1 MKIILIFIMILQLN
15 AELIEYDIKPSNLK
29 SSKYMNIEILDSK
42 ELKFDDMDDLE
53 VTELSDIAYHDG
65 WLYAVSDNGYL
76 YRFNIEMKNS
86 KISKLSLKK
95 AFKLKSKKGK
105 KLKKKSRDSEGLVY
119 EDGRLFISFERKHRV
134 DEYSLDGK
142 KIKSYKIHKD
152 LQNRDNYKSE
162 NKGLEALCYSK
173 KYGVITAPE
182 KPLNNKDEKYHT
194 LYAKNKTWKFKVS
207 GSITALEFMDED
219 SVMVLEREYDFLR
232 RMRVA
237 TLTKLSLVD
246 SKNSISKTKVLAK
259 LDTDDGWN
267 IDNFEGLTKVDKGR
281 YLMVSDDNGMFYQK
295 TLLVLFKVE

>member
-1 MKIILIFIMILQLN
+1 MILQLN
-15 AELIEYDIKPSNLK
+15 AQLIEYDIKPSDLK
-29 SSKYMNIEILDSK
+29 SSKYMSIEILDSK
-42 ELKFDDMDDLE
+42 ELKFDEMNDLE

-76 YRFNIEMKNS
+76 YHFNIEMKNS

-142 KIKSYKIHKD
+142 KIKSYKLHKD
-152 LQNRDNYKSE
+152 LRNRDNYKSE

-182 KPLNNKDEKYHT
+182 KPLKNKDKKYHT
-194 LYAKNKTWKFKVS
+194 LYADKKSWKFKAS

-219 SVMVLEREYDFLR
+219 SLIVLQREYDWSR
-232 RMRVA
+232 QVRVT
-237 TLTKLSLVD
+237 TLTKLSLLD
-246 SKNSISKTKVLAK
+246 SENGIATTKVLAK
-259 LDTDDGWN
+259 LDTQEGWN
-267 IDNFEGLTKVDKGR
+267 LDNFEGLTKVDKDK